1 MILGFGDFAIL
12 DFLGLCR
19 FSFGRFSDY
28 EAFCVWI
35 LRFSDLEIL
44 GFLGFGDL
52 GILGFWVFGDPP
64 LDRPHPRSV
73 FP

>member
-1 MILGFGDFAIL
+1 MFLDLCGFYF
-12 DFLGLCR
+12 C
-19 FSFGRFSDY
+19 RFSDY

-35 LRFSDLEIL
+35 LTFSDLEIL